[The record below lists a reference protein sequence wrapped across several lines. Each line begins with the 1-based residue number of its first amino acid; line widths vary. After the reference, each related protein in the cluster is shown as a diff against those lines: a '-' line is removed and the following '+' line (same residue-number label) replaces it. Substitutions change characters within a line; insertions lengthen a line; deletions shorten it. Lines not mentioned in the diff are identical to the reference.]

1 MTGIAKGIAA
11 LALAAAGCSLGPPQ
25 RDFFLPPYA
34 EKGCWA
40 QLYEETGFAG
50 ASRVLEGPLMVEA
63 LSGSLV
69 WVPDLET
76 IPPQPLFSEVRS
88 LRIGPHAR
96 IEGYGETL
104 FRAPTL
110 ALPAG
115 AAIADLAAIEFHQR
129 VRSFRMQCEA

>member
-1 MTGIAKGIAA
+1 MSIHVKSIAA
-11 LALAAAGCSLGPPQ
+11 LALTVAGCSLGPPQ

-40 QLYEETGFAG
+40 QVYEEAGFAG
-50 ASRVLEGPLMVEA
+50 PSRRIDGPAMVESISA
-63 LSGSLV
+63 STV

-76 IPPQPLFSEVRS
+76 IPPQPLFSEMRS
-88 LRIGPHAR
+88 LVVGPHAR

-104 FRAPTL
+104 FREPAL

-115 AAIADLAAIEFHQR
+115 SRIADLVSIGFHDR